1 MTKENLNHLWIK
13 GLLMA
18 AVVAAAVPMP
28 DIVLAQGL
36 NTAAQQS
43 QNTVFAPILQLLSFA
58 SYVIGGVLV
67 IGGVMKIK
75 HHTEQPTQ
83 TPLSHGIARLGAG
96 SALLALPYLMGLAN
110 QTASSTMNGSGA
122 HFQQFTF

>member
-1 MTKENLNHLWIK
+1 MKKVNLKNLWVQ

-28 DIVLAQGL
+28 DV
-36 NTAAQQS
+36 
-43 QNTVFAPILQLLSFA
+43 VFAQLSSAATTSQTSVFQPILQILSFA

-75 HHTEQPTQ
+75 AHSEQQTQ
-83 TPLSHGIARLGAG
+83 VPLSHGLSRLGAG

-110 QTASSTMNGSGA
+110 TTASQTMTSRSTFNA
-122 HFQQFTF
+122 FTF